1 MEKVYV
7 EKYNAS
13 DDSFLITEINFEVGS
28 KVEIDD
34 IIFSIESSKADIDVE
49 AISSGYIYYKTK
61 LNEEVYVG
69 NLFYILSEKKL
80 TDYESYFIEKEKENN
95 AEGIIISSKANIL
108 LKKENIDPVKIGKS
122 FIKEGDVTDYINSQ
136 KINKDGLSDKILY
149 QLKKVDVKKDIIII
163 GGKGGCKMVVDAINS
178 SKLYN
183 IRGIIDNEMKIGE
196 KVMGYNIIGND
207 SNLAELFKLGFKKIV
222 ISFSLLGNLKLRNE
236 KYKYYLDF
244 GFMFPNIIHKRAI
257 LEPSVTLGNGNIILA
272 GSILGSEVSVGN
284 VNYINTGSIIC
295 HESKVGNNN
304 HFAPNSV
311 IAGRVKVGNNTLI
324 GMCATTFFDL
334 NIGSNVVINNGVNI
348 VNDVENNKV
357 IKK

>member
-13 DDSFLITEINFEVGS
+13 DDSFLVTEINFEVGS

-80 TDYESYFIEKEKENN
+80 TDYESYFIEKKEENN

-108 LKKENIDPVKIGKS
+108 LKRENIDPIKIGKS

-136 KINKDGLSDKILY
+136 KTNKNGFTDKILN

-163 GGKGGCKMVVDAINS
+163 GGKGGCKMVIDAISS

-196 KVMGYNIIGND
+196 QVMGYNIIGND
-207 SNLAELFKLGFKKIV
+207 SNLAELFKLGFKNIV

-236 KYKYYLDF
+236 KYRFYLDF
-244 GFMFPNIIHKRAI
+244 GFMFPNIIHKHAS
-257 LEPSVTLGNGNIILA
+257 LEPSATLGYGNIILA

>member
-13 DDSFLITEINFEVGS
+13 DDSFQLTEIYFEVGS
-28 KVEIDD
+28 KVEKND

-49 AISSGYIYYKTK
+49 ATSSGYIYFKAN
-61 LNEEVYVG
+61 LNEEIYVG
-69 NLFYILSEKKL
+69 KLFYIISEKKL
-80 TDYESYFIEKEKENN
+80 TDHKSYFIEKQEQNN
-95 AEGIIISSKANIL
+95 PEGIIISSKANVL
-108 LKKENIDPVKIGKS
+108 MKKENIDPKMIGKS
-122 FIKEGDVTDYINSQ
+122 FIKERDVTDYITSQ
-136 KINKDGLSDKILY
+136 KTNKDVLVDEILN
-149 QLKKVDVKKDIIII
+149 QLEKVDVKKDIIII
-163 GGKGGCKMVVDAINS
+163 GGKGGCKMVIDAITS

-196 KVMGYNIIGND
+196 QVMGYNIIGND
-207 SNLAELFKLGFKKIV
+207 SNLIEILKLGFKNIV
-222 ISFSLLGNLKLRNE
+222 LSFSLLGNLKLRNE
-236 KYKYYLDF
+236 KYKYYLGL
-244 GFMFPNIIHKRAI
+244 GFKFPNIIHKYAI
-257 LEPSVTLGNGNIILA
+257 LEPSVKLGYGNIILA
-272 GSILGSEVSVGN
+272 GSILGSEVSIGN

-295 HESKVGNNN
+295 HESKLGNNN

-311 IAGRVKVGNNTLI
+311 IAGRVKVGNNVLI

-348 VNDVENNKV
+348 VNDIEDNKV